1 MYKSG
6 LVPNTEDPLL
16 STKQEIQSVPT
27 EQNQSEFAGASALL
41 DLAEGSN
48 MNKTSYCDQAPTC
61 TRTQTIIVNPTGSSP
76 GYIVS
81 GTSAQDL
88 EANCQFGALASTIP
102 TFAADQ
108 TSQASLRPALLSNF
122 SNISSS
128 PLVRPSLSTTR
139 ILRDPV
145 VSAAVQMQY
154 QRMSNIELLTLYES
168 LIRLEED
175 ASRSL
180 ERGIQQIQGRH
191 AQSNSVGAIIP
202 AMYPYNR
209 YH

>member
-16 STKQEIQSVPT
+16 STKEEIQSVTT

-41 DLAEGSN
+41 YLAEGSN
-48 MNKTSYCDQAPTC
+48 MNKTSYFDQAPPC
-61 TRTQTIIVNPTGSSP
+61 TRAETTIANPTGSSP
-76 GYIVS
+76 GYIGS

-88 EANCQFGALASTIP
+88 EANYQFDALASTIP

-108 TSQASLRPALLSNF
+108 TRQDLLRPALFRTF

-128 PLVRPSLSTTR
+128 LLVCPSLSTTR

-145 VSAAVQMQY
+145 VSAAFQMQY
-154 QRMSNIELLTLYES
+154 QSVSNIELLTLYES
-168 LIRLEED
+168 LIRLEDD
-175 ASRSL
+175 ASRSF
-180 ERGIQQIQGRH
+180 ERGVQQLQGRH
-191 AQSNSVGAIIP
+191 AQSNYVVQ
-202 AMYPYNR
+202 
-209 YH
+209 